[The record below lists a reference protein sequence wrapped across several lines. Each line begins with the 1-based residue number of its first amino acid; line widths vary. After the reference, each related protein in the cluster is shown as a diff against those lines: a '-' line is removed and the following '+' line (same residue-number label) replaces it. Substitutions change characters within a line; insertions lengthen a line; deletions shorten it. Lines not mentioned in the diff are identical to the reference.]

1 MISAAQLDSNTAFL
15 EILHGI
21 GVQQAFR
28 GLYKETVIDLGQP
41 SVPILIE
48 IGLAMQGTE
57 VLSHMDIVEDV
68 HLSADN
74 HSWESRPKEKPTTP
88 TGEDDPLARGQLRNL
103 FSVQCDSVS
112 HVLSP
117 PLSQ

>member
-48 IGLAMQGTE
+48 IGLVMQGAKIFP
-57 VLSHMDIVEDV
+57 HMDIVENVPLAASD
-68 HLSADN
+68 HG
-74 HSWESRPKEKPTTP
+74 WESRPKEEPTAP
-88 TGEDDPLARGQLRNL
+88 AGEDDPLARFQVRNL
-103 FSVQCDSVS
+103 LSVQCDRISL
-112 HVLSP
+112 VLSP
-117 PLSQ
+117 PINR

>member
-48 IGLAMQGTE
+48 IGLAMLGTE

-68 HLSADN
+68 PLATGN
-74 HSWESRPKEKPTTP
+74 HSWESRPKEKPTAP